1 MSPLLKSGK
10 VNLNDIQMENKGRL
24 FLIPSPLGD
33 NDPGEVIPKGVLAL
47 LPKINTYVVEATRT
61 ARRYLSSA
69 GLKGHIQELAFHELN
84 EHTAPE
90 EVERLLP
97 LFDGGND
104 VGLITEAGLPA
115 VADPGAQLVRLCH
128 RHGIEV
134 VPCSGPSSLMLALM
148 ASGLNGQSF
157 AFLGYIPA
165 KTEER
170 RQALKSIEK
179 HSSTARQ
186 TKIFIETP
194 YRNDS
199 LFQDILNICQ
209 GSTELCIAADI
220 TLPDAF
226 IMTRT
231 IAEWK
236 REAARK
242 GGEPVIGKCPCVFLI
257 LGH

>member
-1 MSPLLKSGK
+1 M
-10 VNLNDIQMENKGRL
+10 KGRL

-33 NDPGEVIPKGVLAL
+33 NDPVEVIPAGVLSM
-47 LPKINTYVVEATRT
+47 LPSISTYVVEAVRT
-61 ARRYLSSA
+61 ARRYLSAA
-69 GLKGHIQELAFHELN
+69 GLKGHVQDIEFHELN
-84 EHTAPE
+84 EHTTPE
-90 EVERLLP
+90 EVEALMK
-97 LFDGGND
+97 LFDGGRD

-128 RHGIEV
+128 RHGVEV
-134 VPCSGPSSLMLALM
+134 VPMSGPSSLMLALM

-157 AFLGYIPA
+157 AFLGYLPA

-170 RQALKSIEK
+170 RQALRSIEK

-199 LFQDILNICQ
+199 LLADILSVCRAD
-209 GSTELCIAADI
+209 TEVCIAANI
-220 TLPDAF
+220 TMPDAF
-226 IMTRT
+226 IRT
-231 IAEWK
+231 KTAGEWK
-236 REAARK
+236 K
-242 GGEPVIGKCPCVFLI
+242 SVPTIGKRPCVFLI

>member
-1 MSPLLKSGK
+1 M
-10 VNLNDIQMENKGRL
+10 KGRL

-33 NDPGEVIPKGVLAL
+33 NEPAEVIPAGVLSM
-47 LPKINTYVVEATRT
+47 LPSITTYVVEAVRT
-61 ARRYLSSA
+61 ARRYLSAA
-69 GLKGHIQELAFHELN
+69 GLKGHVQDLEFHELN
-84 EHTAPE
+84 EHTTPE
-90 EVERLLP
+90 EVEALMK
-97 LFDGGND
+97 LFEDGRD

-128 RHGIEV
+128 RHGVEV
-134 VPCSGPSSLMLALM
+134 VPMSGPSSLMLALM

-157 AFLGYIPA
+157 AFLGYLPA

-170 RQALKSIEK
+170 RQALRSIEK

-199 LFQDILNICQ
+199 LLADILSVCRAD
-209 GSTELCIAADI
+209 TEVCIAANI
-220 TLPDAF
+220 TMPDAF
-226 IMTRT
+226 IRTRT
-231 IAEWK
+231 AGEWK
-236 REAARK
+236 K
-242 GGEPVIGKCPCVFLI
+242 SVPTLGKRPCVFLI